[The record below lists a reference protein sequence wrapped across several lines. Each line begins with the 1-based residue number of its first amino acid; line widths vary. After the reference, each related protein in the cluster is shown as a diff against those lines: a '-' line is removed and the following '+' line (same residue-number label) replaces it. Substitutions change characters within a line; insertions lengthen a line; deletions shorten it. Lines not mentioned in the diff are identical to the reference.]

1 MFWCLGFHSTWAEGC
16 CCQLEPVHVGI
27 QSAVSCSESQYDDLL
42 LSGKVAVGIFVGC
55 ATECSFDESG
65 FFFKVY

>member
-1 MFWCLGFHSTWAEGC
+1 M
-16 CCQLEPVHVGI
+16 GI

-55 ATECSFDESG
+55 AAECSFDEG
-65 FFFKVY
+65 VFFFETITITFFY